1 MLWVCISKSLL
12 DSCDGAALDCPLL
25 NSTWARA
32 ARRSLRPSLSDGLVW
47 VFFSLSCQPSWGV
60 GVCET
65 GGADLRQVSLH
76 LSPQADT
83 RLLGAWLEV
92 GNPWAASVSCPELTM
107 SELCGGSRGLFGS
120 ATDLQCD
127 WGKSFPF

>member
-25 NSTWARA
+25 KSTWARA
-32 ARRSLRPSLSDGLVW
+32 ARGSLRPSLSDGLVW
-47 VFFSLSCQPSWGV
+47 VFLPRPASQAGV
-60 GVCET
+60 LVCVRLAVQT
-65 GGADLRQVSLH
+65 CRVSQH
-76 LSPQADT
+76 LSPQADM
-83 RLLGAWLEV
+83 RLLGARLEV
-92 GNPWAASVSCPELTM
+92 GVPRAASVSCPELTT
-107 SELCGGSRGLFGS
+107 SELCGGSLGLFGS